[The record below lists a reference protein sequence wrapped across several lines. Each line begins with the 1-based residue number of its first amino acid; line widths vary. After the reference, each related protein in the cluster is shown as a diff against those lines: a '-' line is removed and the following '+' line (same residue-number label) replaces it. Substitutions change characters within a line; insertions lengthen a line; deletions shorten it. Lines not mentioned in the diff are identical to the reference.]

1 MAIEPLK
8 LRLVFGIL
16 DHSSDTSESV
26 LCMKQGYSGV
36 SALSVYR
43 SVNEQGLRSHVAT
56 AQKCACLR
64 MEMTGNELQNP
75 SKVYGNWL
83 GIEGRANISH
93 RCWSA
98 TEAVVL
104 KSVTSRGCT
113 SILSTLFCFL
123 VIPRNH
129 FICWWNSAFAE
140 KIKWIL
146 ENYYKIWIRE
156 KFNLTKALD
165 W

>member
-64 MEMTGNELQNP
+64 MEMTLEMSSNTP
-75 SKVYGNWL
+75 
-83 GIEGRANISH
+83 A
-93 RCWSA
+93 
-98 TEAVVL
+98 
-104 KSVTSRGCT
+104 GCT
-113 SILSTLFCFL
+113 VTGLVQRGGQIFLTDAEVQQKQLF
-123 VIPRNH
+123 
-129 FICWWNSAFAE
+129 
-140 KIKWIL
+140 
-146 ENYYKIWIRE
+146 
-156 KFNLTKALD
+156 
-165 W
+165 